1 MSLQTSLN
9 LKKEDEGEE
18 EEKEEMVP
26 HSWQM
31 RGSLQY

>member
-1 MSLQTSLN
+1 MSLQTPLN

-18 EEKEEMVP
+18 EEMVP

-31 RGSLQY
+31 RGNLHY